1 MVCCPHKGLT
11 CAVVSLGDVST
22 VWAHLT
28 SRTPWGP
35 ACGQTLRSQPWYWED
50 SAQSPVALGQG
61 THSHFL
67 LIHCQEFL
75 RKVTKLGQH
84 VPLQISLPKPKRVL
98 PKVRIPCTS
107 PSLSQTY
114 SAILKFRTLLSCRRP
129 HVTLAGPG
137 CGYLGGPSTPA
148 LLRTPSP
155 LPPAATSH
163 TTSCP
168 LPACSRP
175 FLHQ

>member
-84 VPLQISLPKPKRVL
+84 VPLQIAVPKPKRVL

-129 HVTLAGPG
+129 HQVVPISVVQISSEE
-137 CGYLGGPSTPA
+137 GGIVLEKVVDEDRKSTRLNSSHLMRSRMPSSA
-148 LLRTPSP
+148 
-155 LPPAATSH
+155 
-163 TTSCP
+163 
-168 LPACSRP
+168 
-175 FLHQ
+175 